1 MPASVSAATILHAVR
16 EKMKEATLAAL
27 IVPSSDAHNSEYV
40 ATHLQC
46 RAFISHFHGSAGTA
60 LITMDKALLWTD
72 GRYWLAA
79 EEEKYP
85 EFDLMK
91 QGKPNVPSL
100 EEWITVNMGSK
111 AVVGMSPYVATV
123 AEWERLSKKLNL
135 RAVGNIV
142 QDMMPRETN
151 APKLYMRPA
160 EFCGATCKERRA
172 AILAEMEKKDC
183 DVVILSALD
192 EIAWFTNLRGSDV
205 DYNPV
210 FYAYAVIDK
219 QVEKVR
225 LYVNLDK
232 VTDAVREACEDHI
245 EFYPYEQF
253 EADLKRLPRGRKALV
268 DERQTSEA
276 VFRILKDVGTETVR
290 VVCGPAQKL
299 KGVKSEVELKGF
311 RDCHVRDGAALTRYL
326 AWLHDQIL
334 NKGVTD
340 LNEYDAATKLEQF
353 RAEGEHFVQLSFG
366 SISST
371 GPNGAMCHYSP
382 PETGSAIIR
391 RDQLYLID
399 SGAHYW
405 DGTTDVTRTICF
417 TTPTDEQ
424 REAYTLVLKGHI
436 ALNSIVFPKGTSGV
450 RLDTLARMALW
461 GVGLDYAHGTGHGVG
476 SFLNVHE
483 GPHGIGIRPVA
494 TQANMELHS
503 IVSNEPGY
511 YKDGHYGIRIEN
523 LEEVVECP
531 TKYSPTGFYTMSQL
545 TMAPLCRDLID
556 VSLLTETEQSWI
568 DRYHAKV
575 VTSIIPHLQK
585 SGDQNAI
592 EYLKY
597 HTQPLCAANEV
608 YTVLTSDEKA
618 AT

>member
-1 MPASVSAATILHAVR
+1 MIMKASGAAVLHAVR
-16 EKMKEATLAAL
+16 EKMQEATVAAL

-40 ATHLQC
+40 ATHLQA

-60 LITMDKALLWTD
+60 LITMEKALLWTD

-91 QGKPNVPSL
+91 QGKPEVPSL
-100 EEWITVNMGSK
+100 EEWIAVNLGSK
-111 AVVGMSPYVATV
+111 AVVGMNPYVATV
-123 AEWERLSKKLNL
+123 AEWERLSKRINL
-135 RAVGNIV
+135 RPVANIV
-142 QDMMPRETN
+142 QDMMPPEKNVQRM
-151 APKLYMRPA
+151 YVRPV

-172 AILAEMEKKDC
+172 AILAELEKKDC
-183 DVVILSALD
+183 DLIILSALD
-192 EIAWFTNLRGSDV
+192 EIAWLTNLRGGDV

-219 QVEKVR
+219 HYENVR
-225 LYVNLDK
+225 LYVNPDK
-232 VTDAVREACEDHI
+232 VTDAVHQACEDHI
-245 EFYPYEQF
+245 DFYPYEQF
-253 EADLKRLPRGRKALV
+253 EADLKQLPQGRKALV

-299 KGVKSEVELKGF
+299 KGVKNEVELQGF

-326 AWLHDQIL
+326 AWLHDQVA
-334 NKGVTD
+334 NKGATD
-340 LNEYDAATKLEQF
+340 LNEYDAATKLEEF
-353 RAEGEHFVQLSFG
+353 RAQGEHFVQLSFG
-366 SISST
+366 SISSI

-382 PETGSAIIR
+382 AETGSATIR
-391 RDQLYLID
+391 KDQLYLID

-417 TTPTDEQ
+417 TAPSDEQ

-436 ALNSIVFPKGTSGV
+436 ALNSIVFPKGTSGA

-494 TQANMELHS
+494 TGANMELHS

-523 LEEVVECP
+523 LEEVVECR
-531 TKYSPTGFYTMSQL
+531 TKYSATGFYTMSHL

-556 VSLLTETEQSWI
+556 VSLLTETERAWV

-575 VTSIIPHLQK
+575 VASIMPHLQK
-585 SGDQNAI
+585 AGDQNAI

-597 HTQPLCAANEV
+597 HTQPLCAVNEA
-608 YTVLTSDEKA
+608 YTLLSTDGKGA
-618 AT
+618 K

>member
-1 MPASVSAATILHAVR
+1 MIMKASGAAVLHAVR
-16 EKMKEATLAAL
+16 EKMQEATVAAL

-40 ATHLQC
+40 ATHLQA

-60 LITMDKALLWTD
+60 LITMEKALLWTD

-91 QGKPNVPSL
+91 QGKPEVPSL
-100 EEWITVNMGSK
+100 EEWIAVNLGSK
-111 AVVGMSPYVATV
+111 AVVGMNPYVATV
-123 AEWERLSKKLNL
+123 AEWERLSKRINL
-135 RAVGNIV
+135 RPVANIV
-142 QDMMPRETN
+142 QDMMPPEKNVQRM
-151 APKLYMRPA
+151 YVRPV

-172 AILAEMEKKDC
+172 AILAELEKKDC
-183 DVVILSALD
+183 DLIILSALD
-192 EIAWFTNLRGSDV
+192 EIAWLTNLRGGDV

-219 QVEKVR
+219 HYENVR
-225 LYVNLDK
+225 LYVNPDK
-232 VTDAVREACEDHI
+232 VTDAVHQACEDHI
-245 EFYPYEQF
+245 DFYPYEQF
-253 EADLKRLPRGRKALV
+253 EADLKQLPQGRKALV

-299 KGVKSEVELKGF
+299 KGVKNEVELQGF

-326 AWLHDQIL
+326 AWLHDQVA
-334 NKGVTD
+334 NKGATD
-340 LNEYDAATKLEQF
+340 LNEYDAATKLEEF
-353 RAEGEHFVQLSFG
+353 RAQGEHFVQLSFG
-366 SISST
+366 SISSI

-382 PETGSAIIR
+382 AETGSATIR
-391 RDQLYLID
+391 KDQLYLID

-417 TTPTDEQ
+417 TAPSDEQ

-436 ALNSIVFPKGTSGV
+436 ALNSIVFPKGTSGA

-483 GPHGIGIRPVA
+483 GPTESAFVQLPRGRTWSCTPSCRTSLA
-494 TQANMELHS
+494 TT
-503 IVSNEPGY
+503 
-511 YKDGHYGIRIEN
+511 R
-523 LEEVVECP
+523 
-531 TKYSPTGFYTMSQL
+531 TGTTASALRTSRRWSSVGPSTAQPAS
-545 TMAPLCRDLID
+545 TPCR
-556 VSLLTETEQSWI
+556 
-568 DRYHAKV
+568 
-575 VTSIIPHLQK
+575 TSRWH
-585 SGDQNAI
+585 
-592 EYLKY
+592 
-597 HTQPLCAANEV
+597 LCAA
-608 YTVLTSDEKA
+608 TSS
-618 AT
+618 T